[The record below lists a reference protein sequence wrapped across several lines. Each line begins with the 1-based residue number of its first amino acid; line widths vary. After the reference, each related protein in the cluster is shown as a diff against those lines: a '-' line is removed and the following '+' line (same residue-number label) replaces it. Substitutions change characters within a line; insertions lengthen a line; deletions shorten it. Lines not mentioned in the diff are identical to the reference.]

1 MPLQSSTLP
10 KGATLDQR
18 ASGSLTMLNCV
29 GNIKVEVDA
38 EYDEAGGGNAASSA
52 SGPVSLPMNLSSLQR
67 KLSLRK

>member
-1 MPLQSSTLP
+1 MQSSTLP

-38 EYDEAGGGNAASSA
+38 EYDEAGGRNASSSSA